1 MTAILVP
8 PYRAHGYERQR
19 SIREKSHRV
28 ILTALLTVIESDITF
43 PADVFSHSGGC
54 HTIPPI
60 PPDIP
65 RCYIGS
71 CRHLFQSTS
80 QALAELAWL
89 GTDAYVPVTLV
100 QRRKEVRPSG
110 PTIIPRTHST
120 GYQPVNAHLQE
131 RRRDT
136 PHPKIAVRD
145 TRRVKGYPKYSRYPI
160 TIRYEHDDRSKYR
173 NEYVYNVQHY
183 VCSVTRP
190 EDTGRHSCFTTT
202 RASRTD

>member
-8 PYRAHGYERQR
+8 PQRAHEYEEQR
-19 SIREKSHRV
+19 RIREKVYRV

-65 RCYIGS
+65 RCHIGS

-120 GYQPVNAHLQE
+120 GYQLVASLQE
-131 RRRDT
+131 QSRDIT
-136 PHPKIAVRD
+136 QPKIAVCN
-145 TRRVKGYPKYSRYPI
+145 TRRVIGYPKYARYPI
-160 TIRYEHDDRSKYR
+160 TIRIRQQWLNR
-173 NEYVYNVQHY
+173 VQK
-183 VCSVTRP
+183 
-190 EDTGRHSCFTTT
+190 
-202 RASRTD
+202 